1 MKKNKTN
8 FETKNGIIAHKKVFE
23 LDERETTKAGLA
35 IAIAVA
41 VAIVALAVGFVLG
54 LVTGI
59 FK

>member
-1 MKKNKTN
+1 MKKNNTN
-8 FETKNGIIAHKKVFE
+8 FETGIIAHKKVFE
-23 LDERETTKAGLA
+23 RETTKARLA

-54 LVTGI
+54 LATGI

>member
-1 MKKNKTN
+1 MDNTN
-8 FETKNGIIAHKKVFE
+8 FETKNGIIAHKKVF
-23 LDERETTKAGLA
+23 ERETTKAGLA

-54 LVTGI
+54 LATGI